1 MSNSTI
7 TADVQRSS
15 LCPVLMVSF
24 ELGEESWQLGFS
36 TGLGQQV
43 LRRKIPARCT
53 TAFLGEIA
61 WARKRLG
68 LGSDVRVVSC
78 YEAGRDGFWLHRF
91 LEAHGTRNFVMDSAS
106 IEVNRRKKRANTDRL
121 DGVKLLGLL
130 ARHLAGE

>member
-1 MSNSTI
+1 MSKSTA
-7 TADVQRSS
+7 TADMQSS
-15 LCPVLMVSF
+15 SSSPVLMLAF

-43 LRRKIPARCT
+43 LRRKMPARCSK
-53 TAFLGEIA
+53 ALLGEIA
-61 WARKRLG
+61 WARGKLG

-106 IEVNRRKKRANTDRL
+106 IEVNRRKKRAKTDRL
-121 DGVKLLGLL
+121 DVV
-130 ARHLAGE
+130 